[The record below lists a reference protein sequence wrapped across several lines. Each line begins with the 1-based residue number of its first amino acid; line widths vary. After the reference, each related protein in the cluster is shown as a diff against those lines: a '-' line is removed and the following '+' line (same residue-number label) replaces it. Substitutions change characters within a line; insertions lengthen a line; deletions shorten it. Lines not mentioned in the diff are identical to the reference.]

1 MANQTLQS
9 KDQIGFS
16 PQPEHQQ
23 HHQHQRHQQHQ
34 QPLATTLSQTAVFT
48 SQSTSASSQ
57 TNSLQNLQLYPAG
70 TQTDAEIQ
78 SQTQTQHASDQQIH
92 LQGHSEPQEMC
103 GKTATAQFLQNVNLV
118 AEAAKRAQMGILMR
132 DFEEISFD

>member
-16 PQPEHQQ
+16 VQPEQHQQ
-23 HHQHQRHQQHQ
+23 HQQQYQ

-57 TNSLQNLQLYPAG
+57 TSSLQNLRLYPAG
-70 TQTDAEIQ
+70 TQTNAELQSQIQ
-78 SQTQTQHASDQQIH
+78 SQHASDQQIH
-92 LQGHSEPQEMC
+92 LQGQSQTQEMC
-103 GKTATAQFLQNVNLV
+103 GNTATAQFLQNVNLV
-118 AEAAKRAQMGILMR
+118 AEAARRAQMGILMR

>member
-9 KDQIGFS
+9 KDQMGFS
-16 PQPEHQQ
+16 VQPEHQK
-23 HHQHQRHQQHQ
+23 HLQQHQ

-57 TNSLQNLQLYPAG
+57 TNSLQRLRLYQAG
-70 TQTDAEIQ
+70 TQTDAEMQ
-78 SQTQTQHASDQQIH
+78 SQIQTQHASDQQIH
-92 LQGHSEPQEMC
+92 LQGQSQQQEMC

-118 AEAAKRAQMGILMR
+118 AEAARRAQMGILMR
-132 DFEEISFD
+132 DFEEITFD

>member
-16 PQPEHQQ
+16 VQPDQHQQ
-23 HHQHQRHQQHQ
+23 HQQQYQ
-34 QPLATTLSQTAVFT
+34 QPLATTLSQTAAFT

-57 TNSLQNLQLYPAG
+57 TNSLQNLRLYPAG
-70 TQTDAEIQ
+70 TQTNAELQ
-78 SQTQTQHASDQQIH
+78 SQIQT
-92 LQGHSEPQEMC
+92 
-103 GKTATAQFLQNVNLV
+103 QFLQNVNLV
-118 AEAAKRAQMGILMR
+118 AEAARRAQMGILMR